1 MAQYNLVTL
10 VTVLTLGLFIWMIM
24 RVGKARAIHGVAAPA
39 TTGHPEFERHFRVQ
53 MNTMEG
59 MLLFLPSL
67 WLFAAYWGELVAAG
81 LGLVW
86 IVGRVIYM
94 LAYVKDPGSRSLGFM
109 IQGGASSLLLIGV
122 LVGAVRMMLGGSA

>member
-24 RVGKARAIHGVAAPA
+24 RVAKARATHGVAAPA

-94 LAYVKDPGSRSLGFM
+94 LAYVKEPGSRSLGFM

-122 LVGAVRMMLGGSA
+122 LIGAVRMMLTGSA